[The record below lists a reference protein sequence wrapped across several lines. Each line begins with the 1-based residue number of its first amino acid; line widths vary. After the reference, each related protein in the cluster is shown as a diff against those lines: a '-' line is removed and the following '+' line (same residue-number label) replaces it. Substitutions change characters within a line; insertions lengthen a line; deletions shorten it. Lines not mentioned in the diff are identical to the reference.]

1 MGLKIGIFQVIIE
14 RQIHCV
20 RQQQL
25 IYRFGN
31 ICAQVLRQLEPVER
45 QVNVGAGFVVAD
57 FSPKAVNVRAMSAN
71 AG

>member
-1 MGLKIGIFQVIIE
+1 MSLKFGIFQVIIE
-14 RQIHCV
+14 RQIYRV

-25 IYRFGN
+25 IHRVSN
-31 ICAQVLRQLEPVER
+31 ICSQVLRQLGPVER

-57 FSPKAVNVRAMSAN
+57 FSPKAVNVRAMFAN